1 MNSNATDIKR
11 EKFVLP
17 SMRKVPLTRCIS
29 TYGKKPQV
37 DMAIEEM
44 SELIK
49 ALLKERRA
57 QNAENQVDI
66 DVATLNIAEEMAD
79 VLIMVA
85 QLTMIFDNWVDV
97 QAMITVKQS
106 RQEERLDVN
115 DKTITSDTTPRHRS
129 IIPPFME

>member
-1 MNSNATDIKR
+1 MNSTATDIKR

-57 QNAENQVDI
+57 QNGGSQTDI
-66 DVATLNIAEEMAD
+66 DIATLNIADEMAD
-79 VLIMVA
+79 VIIMLS
-85 QLTMIFDNWVDV
+85 QLTFIFDNWIDV
-97 QAMITVKQS
+97 QAMITVKLS
-106 RQEERLDVN
+106 RQEERLNERDIS
-115 DKTITSDTTPRHRS
+115 ITSDITPRRSS
-129 IIPPFME
+129 IISPFME

>member
-29 TYGKKPQV
+29 TYGKQPQV

-57 QNAENQVDI
+57 QTGCKQTDI
-66 DVATLNIAEEMAD
+66 DIATLNIAEEMAD
-79 VLIMVA
+79 VIIMLS
-85 QLTMIFDNWVDV
+85 QLTMIFDNWMDV
-97 QAMITVKQS
+97 QAMITVKLD
-106 RQEERLDVN
+106 RQEKRLN
-115 DKTITSDTTPRHRS
+115 DYKQKTSNNTLRRN
-129 IIPPFME
+129 IISPFME